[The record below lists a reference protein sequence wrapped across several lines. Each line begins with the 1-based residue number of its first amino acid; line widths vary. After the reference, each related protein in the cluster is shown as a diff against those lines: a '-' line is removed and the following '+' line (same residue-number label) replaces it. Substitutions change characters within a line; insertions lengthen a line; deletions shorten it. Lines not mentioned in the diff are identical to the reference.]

1 MGALFEEL
9 DWRATPLGDISLRR
23 RRHPGL
29 GVQVYEVKL
38 GDEYLMSSL
47 WTAGEIELA
56 RLGLAATPGD
66 ALDVAVG
73 GLGLGYTAH
82 AALEDPRVGS
92 LVVVEAL
99 PEVIEWHRAHLVPL
113 GERLATDDRCR
124 LVQGD
129 FFAMASTGLD
139 PRDRDARFH
148 AVLLDIDHSPRHV
161 LDPGNASFYQ
171 HEPLTRLA
179 AQIHPGGVF
188 ALWSNDPPDD
198 GFTALLR
205 EVFTDVAAH
214 VVEFPNPI
222 QGGTAANTVYVAHAV
237 EPGAAPA

>member
-9 DWRATPLGDISLRR
+9 DWRSTPLGDISLRR
-23 RRHPGL
+23 RRDPGL

-38 GDEYLMSSL
+38 DDEFLMSSL

-56 RLGLAATPGD
+56 RLGLAAAPGE

-92 LVVVEAL
+92 LIVVEAL

-124 LVQGD
+124 LVRGD
-129 FFAMASTGLD
+129 FFALASTGLD
-139 PRDRDARFH
+139 PEDAGARFH

-161 LDPGNASFYQ
+161 LDPGNASFYRP
-171 HEPLTRLA
+171 EPLSRLA

-188 ALWSNDPPDD
+188 GLWSNDPPDD
-198 GFTALLR
+198 AFTAVLG
-205 EVFTDVAAH
+205 EVLTEVRAH

-222 QGGTAANTVYVAHAV
+222 QGGTATNTVYVAHA
-237 EPGAAPA
+237 G